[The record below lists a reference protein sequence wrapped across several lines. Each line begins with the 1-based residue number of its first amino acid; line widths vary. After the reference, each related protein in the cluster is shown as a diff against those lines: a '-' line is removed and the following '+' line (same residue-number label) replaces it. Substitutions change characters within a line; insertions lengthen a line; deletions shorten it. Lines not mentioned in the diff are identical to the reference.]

1 MHLLT
6 ISGFLGSG
14 KTTLIIKLAKAA
26 TQKGLRAA
34 ILVNEVGEI
43 GIDDQLLRQLD
54 MNVYELLS
62 GCICCTLAKDLPGTL
77 QKLAEDYKPDLVM
90 LEPSGVAD
98 LEKVLSALVYYRGE
112 PLQSQRNITI
122 VDPLRLQQLV
132 SVLTPLITSQ
142 INNADILL
150 INKIDVASEDELKSS
165 ENIVTDLNPPGK
177 IFRTSVK
184 NGIDPDLIAELLP

>member
-26 TQKGLRAA
+26 TRKGLRVA

-62 GCICCTLAKDLPGTL
+62 GCICCSLATDLPGTL
-77 QKLAEDYKPDLVM
+77 QKLAQDFKPDLVL

-98 LEKVLSALVYYRGE
+98 LEKVLSALRIEVE
-112 PLQSQRNITI
+112 
-122 VDPLRLQQLV
+122 
-132 SVLTPLITSQ
+132 
-142 INNADILL
+142 
-150 INKIDVASEDELKSS
+150 
-165 ENIVTDLNPPGK
+165 
-177 IFRTSVK
+177 
-184 NGIDPDLIAELLP
+184 